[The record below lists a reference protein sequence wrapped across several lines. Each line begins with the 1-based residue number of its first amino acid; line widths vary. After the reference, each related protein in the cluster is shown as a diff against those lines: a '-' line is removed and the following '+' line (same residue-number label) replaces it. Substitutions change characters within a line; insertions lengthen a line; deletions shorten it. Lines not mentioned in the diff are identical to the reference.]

1 MLVGRSQQAFFCVRA
16 KSLLLHENDAVC
28 FALFDLL
35 FKISE
40 FGRVEKFR
48 EGDAK
53 AIAKHFE
60 GHNARIDAFS
70 VENIFDRRGG
80 NGGFGCQLVD
90 RHFMFT
96 Q

>member
-1 MLVGRSQQAFFCVRA
+1 MLAAANKHFYLLRA
-16 KSLLLHENDAVC
+16 KPLLLHENDAVC

-80 NGGFGCQLVD
+80 NGRFGCQLVD